1 VRTLAAFLVAL
12 AVLVVDIPAAGASQA
27 ELTQAQRRANQAAAQ
42 LSQAQTR
49 LSQIQARLA
58 DLEARK
64 QDAEQRLVALHSS
77 VRDIAVDQFIR
88 GRNTRHLPTDF
99 DTRDVSATT
108 RARALASLV
117 ATGNADAVDM
127 YRAVAEDL
135 AIAEEAL
142 SATRKSAAA
151 ALATYRARA
160 AATTAELRRL
170 QALEKERIAREKARR
185 AAASRASSSRG
196 RGVVLGSGNWIC
208 PVQGPHAF
216 SNDYGAPRSGGRRH
230 QGNDIMAPRG
240 TPAVAPVAGSVTHH
254 QSSLGGRS
262 YYLRGADG
270 ITYYGAH
277 LDSYSANSGQV
288 AAGTVIGYVGTSGN
302 AYGGAPH
309 LHFEMHPGGGGA
321 VNPYPTLRQYC

>member
-27 ELTQAQRRANQAAAQ
+27 ELVQAQRRANQAAAE
-42 LSQAQTR
+42 LSRAQTR
-49 LSQIQARLA
+49 LSAVQDRLA

-64 QDAEQRLVALHSS
+64 QAAEQQLVSLQSS
-77 VRDIAVDQFIR
+77 VRNIAIDQFIR
-88 GRNTRHLPTDF
+88 GRNKRRLPDDF

-108 RARALASLV
+108 RARALAALV
-117 ATGNADAVDM
+117 ATGNSDAVDA

-142 SATRKSAAA
+142 LATRKAATA
-151 ALATYRARA
+151 ALATFRARA
-160 AATTAELRRL
+160 AATNAELRRL
-170 QALEKERIAREKARR
+170 QSLEKERLAREKARR
-185 AAASRASSSRG
+185 AAASRSTSRG

-208 PVQGPHAF
+208 PVQGPRAF
-216 SNDYGAPRSGGRRH
+216 SNDFGAPRSGGRRH

-240 TPAVAPVAGSVTHH
+240 TPAVAPVAGTATRH

-262 YYLRGADG
+262 YYLHGVDG
-270 ITYYGAH
+270 ITYFGTH
-277 LDSYSANSGQV
+277 LDSYSANTGQV
-288 AAGTVIGYVGTSGN
+288 AAGTVLGYVGTSGN
-302 AYGGAPH
+302 ASGGAPH